1 MLNRK
6 GSLDEVHDFDDTVVA
21 IISHPGGASDA
32 VASLTEAGYEVEVLS
47 GQEGKEHLD
56 PVGESGPIAAVKRLL
71 NAFGDQYRVLE
82 RLYTELDDGNLVV
95 SVDTEAGG
103 ADDAIRILQEH
114 DGEFI
119 WRLGTWTYSRMGD

>member
-1 MLNRK
+1 MAR
-6 GSLDEVHDFDDTVVA
+6 
-21 IISHPGGASDA
+21 
-32 VASLTEAGYEVEVLS
+32 LTEAGYEVEVLS

-56 PVGESGPIAAVKRLL
+56 PVGESGPVATVQRLL

-95 SVDTEAGG
+95 SVDTGARG
-103 ADDAIRILQEH
+103 ADDAIRILQEQ

-119 WRLGTWTYSRMGD
+119 WRLGTWTYSRVGG